1 MTLQL
6 PHPGMYYYPMKFE
19 RWNKD
24 TNQFEV
30 VKMSPEEYDEL
41 LLGFAIV
48 QAEVE
53 IESRIEDLNTLGLK
67 DRELIIHIL
76 EKYPNYD

>member
-1 MTLQL
+1 
-6 PHPGMYYYPMKFE
+6 
-19 RWNKD
+19 
-24 TNQFEV
+24 
-30 VKMSPEEYDEL
+30 MSPEEYDEL